1 MLKIHHLNDSR
12 SQRILWLLEELELN
26 YEIIKYQR
34 DKVTMLAPKELENI
48 HPLGKSPVL
57 EDGDL
62 VVAESGAIVEYLLKK
77 YGKGSLTYPEDLEQS
92 VDHSYWL
99 HFAEGTLMPP
109 FLLKLVFDKINS
121 SVPFFMKPLT
131 KAISSQVMKSFVG
144 PNIKRNL
151 SFINNRLEDR
161 VFLLGDDV
169 TGADIM
175 MSFPLEAGLSRI
187 EDQDSYIHIR
197 KYIDTIHAR
206 SAYKRALD
214 RGGEYSYK

>member
-1 MLKIHHLNDSR
+1 MIKIHHLNDSR

-34 DKVTMLAPKELENI
+34 DKVTMLAPKELENV

-57 EDGDL
+57 EDEDL

-197 KYIDTIHAR
+197 KYIDRIHAR